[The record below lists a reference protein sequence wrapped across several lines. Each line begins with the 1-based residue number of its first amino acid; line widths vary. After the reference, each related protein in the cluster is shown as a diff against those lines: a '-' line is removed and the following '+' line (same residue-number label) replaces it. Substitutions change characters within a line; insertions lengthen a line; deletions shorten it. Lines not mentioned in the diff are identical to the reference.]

1 MYSCIKTKSNLIKY
15 LSYLLSLKCCR
26 RINQGDEYST
36 YIYIYVT
43 PDNKGAPPCPNNLWG
58 ITCPMYHLDPQFK

>member
-1 MYSCIKTKSNLIKY
+1 MNTA
-15 LSYLLSLKCCR
+15 R
-26 RINQGDEYST
+26 
-36 YIYIYVT
+36 IYIYVT